1 MINANYGGEHPSV
14 KENNINKHVFVWVGA
29 FALGGLGVDRFMRG
43 QIAIGVLKLLFNWLT
58 LGIWHLVDFIIA
70 VVKAYST
77 YADTETLTFINGLYN
92 R

>member
-14 KENNINKHVFVWVGA
+14 KENVINKQLFVWVGA
-29 FALGGLGVDRFMRG
+29 FLLGGLAVDRFMRG
-43 QIAIGVLKLLFNWLT
+43 QVGVGIAKLLLNWLT

-70 VVKAYST
+70 VIKAYGV
-77 YADTETLTFINGLYN
+77 YQDTQNLTFINGYYS

>member
-1 MINANYGGEHPSV
+1 MLNRNYGGEHPSV
-14 KENNINKHVFVWVGA
+14 KEYTINKQLFVWVGA

-43 QIAIGVLKLLFNWLT
+43 QIGLGIAKLLFNWLT

-70 VVKAYST
+70 VTKAYGF
-77 YADTETLTFINGLYN
+77 YQDCDQLTFINGYYS